1 MEKNKSSLACLRNTG
16 SYFAGRTVCSTRDTP
31 CSCSSVGHFA
41 SVMLAYARSPAF
53 SAVALPLVWMPA
65 SRGEWLAG
73 RLRSSLG
80 TRSRVFS
87 LPVRLGI
94 ACLDVG
100 ASSRCR
106 QFSLCLMWHSP
117 QSLWLS
123 TGHPAGGVHA
133 DVHLTIQKFS
143 NPINGL
149 GSAAIRRAGLNGR
162 ARRAIDER
170 GGEGQQSDLGGTSS
184 PARVRR
190 HASSPGSYVQDES
203 RVRGQCQRD
212 VTHVT

>member
-1 MEKNKSSLACLRNTG
+1 MLDPRHSLQLLQRWSFCVGHAR
-16 SYFAGRTVCSTRDTP
+16 VCSIPRIL
-31 CSCSSVGHFA
+31 CSSSSFGLDACFA
-41 SVMLAYARSPAF
+41 RGVAGWS
-53 SAVALPLVWMPA
+53 VALEP
-65 SRGEWLAG
+65 
-73 RLRSSLG
+73 RSG
-80 TRSRVFS
+80 VFS